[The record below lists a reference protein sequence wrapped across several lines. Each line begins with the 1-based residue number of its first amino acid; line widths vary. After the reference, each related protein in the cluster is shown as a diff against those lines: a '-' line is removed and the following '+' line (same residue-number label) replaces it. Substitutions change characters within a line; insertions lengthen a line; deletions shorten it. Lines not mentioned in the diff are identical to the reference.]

1 MVKAAFLYERKS
13 KPKSRIRI
21 RMNIHHQK
29 HLKTWLVS
37 TTLLVILAGGFV
49 ARTAFA
55 KLAANTIDPIGIV
68 AGKGRQVTVTGP
80 IAVTTDER
88 SSTTAE

>member
-1 MVKAAFLYERKS
+1 
-13 KPKSRIRI
+13 
-21 RMNIHHQK
+21 MNIHHQK

-55 KLAANTIDPIGIV
+55 KLAANTAV
-68 AGKGRQVTVTGP
+68 A
-80 IAVTTDER
+80 IARTSDNGQTSDAHQWLVNITLV
-88 SSTTAE
+88 AE